1 MINPS
6 QYYFYFADYEDKLG
20 AAEGRFI
27 GLMLICAN
35 VFSAGSINFEV
46 NQDCIYFQRQ
56 HAGTLLAPPL
66 THMLR
71 IGTGGGHL

>member
-6 QYYFYFADYEDKLG
+6 QYYYYFADDEDKLG
-20 AAEGRFI
+20 AAEGRFV
-27 GLMLICAN
+27 GLMST
-35 VFSAGSINFEV
+35 VFSAGSINSEV
-46 NQDCIYFQRQ
+46 KQDCIYFQRQ

-71 IGTGGGHL
+71 RGTGGGHL